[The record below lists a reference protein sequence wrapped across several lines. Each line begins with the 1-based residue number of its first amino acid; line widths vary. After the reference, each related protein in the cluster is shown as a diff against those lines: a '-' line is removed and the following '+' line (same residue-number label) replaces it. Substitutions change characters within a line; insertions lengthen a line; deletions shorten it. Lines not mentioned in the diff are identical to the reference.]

1 MANLIYNGQK
11 IAIEQDGRVNIT
23 ELYKAAGKPSNQEPT
38 KFRTSKKAEIQEYMA
53 KQGTW
58 VLQTRR
64 GSKTL
69 AIVPL
74 AYIYLKE
81 CIKDPGAAEAL
92 QKVADTEKD
101 IKYNSRRTASDGSPT
116 PPSDVSSSS
125 DNELP
130 GWIMIVIIC
139 IIMIAVS
146 QQPSPQQTPQVQP
159 SSPPSQYR
167 PLSP

>member
-92 QKVADTEKD
+92 KKVAETEKD
-101 IKYNSRRTASDGSPT
+101 IKYNSRRTASDESPT
-116 PPSDVSSSS
+116 SPSDVSSSS
-125 DNELP
+125 DNVLIEWLK
-130 GWIMIVIIC
+130 VIIAFTFIGIVAQQC
-139 IIMIAVS
+139 
-146 QQPSPQQTPQVQP
+146 QQPQTLQNQP